1 MLTRLALVFVP
12 LLFFAGCGSSSHKTK
27 VGTMSELR
35 KDRVAAIVD
44 VGGAPGAP
52 DWQAQATDAVW
63 IANSAKQTLQRI
75 DPSTNR
81 KTDAPVTIQSPC
93 AGLTVAFGS
102 VWSADCTSGVLYRVD
117 AKTGQ
122 KLAQIPVTAAT
133 DEGLSAATSDAV
145 FVPAQDS
152 LHAKTFLAKIDP
164 ATNKVVARIP
174 LPYGAA
180 AAASGF
186 GAVWVS
192 NPTDGSVVRVDSAAD
207 RVTATIK
214 TRAGSRFL
222 AAGEGAVWVLNQSDG
237 SVSKIDPSSAK
248 VVATIPANVPGE
260 GGCIATGLGSV
271 WVTMPATP
279 LLRID
284 PKSDKITER
293 WTGVGGDCLS
303 TGFGSVWLS
312 NHEFGNVWRIKP

>member
-1 MLTRLALVFVP
+1 VLTRAAVVVAGLLVV
-12 LLFFAGCGSSSHKTK
+12 AGCGSSSHRTK
-27 VGTMSELR
+27 VGPTSELQ
-35 KDRVAAIVD
+35 KDRVAAVVD
-44 VGGAPGAP
+44 VGGAPNAP

-81 KTDAPVTIQSPC
+81 ESDAPVTIQSPC
-93 AGLTVAFGS
+93 AGLMVAFGS
-102 VWSADCTSGVLYRVD
+102 VWSEDCTNSVLFRVD
-117 AKTGQ
+117 AKTGHEI
-122 KLAQIPVTAAT
+122 AQIPLTAAT
-133 DEGLSAATSDAV
+133 DEGLSTATADAV

-152 LHAKTFLAKIDP
+152 LHTKTFLAKIDP
-164 ATNKVVARIP
+164 GTNKVAARIP

-186 GAVWVS
+186 GAIWIS
-192 NPTDGSVVRVDSAAD
+192 NPTDGSVVRVDPTAS

-214 TRAGSRFL
+214 TRPGSRFL

-237 SVSKIDPSSAK
+237 SVSKIDPSSVR
-248 VVATIPANVPGE
+248 VVDTIPARVPGE

-284 PKSDKITER
+284 PKTDKITER
-293 WTGVGGDCLS
+293 WTGAGGDCLS